1 MIVKELIKELQE
13 YHDQNNEVYIYSM
26 LQGDR
31 VLVESVDLSQEECLE
46 INVDDMDFKSE
57 ESKDLQTYDLC
68 TAINAF
74 KGDYPVYVARPLTP
88 DADAHDEKLNSLA
101 EIADCDGQLFVI
113 KFGKDD
119 QENQS

>member
-13 YHDQNNEVYIYSM
+13 YHDQDGEVWIYNMSSS
-26 LQGDR
+26 DR
-31 VLVESVDLSQEECLE
+31 VLAESVDLSQEECVE
-46 INVDDMDFKSE
+46 INVENMDFKPE

-74 KGDYPVYVARPLTP
+74 KGDCPVYVAHPLTP

-113 KFGKDD
+113 KFGKD
-119 QENQS
+119 EGEAA

>member
-13 YHDQNNEVYIYSM
+13 YHDQDGEVWIYNMEST
-26 LQGDR
+26 DR
-31 VLVESVDLSQEECLE
+31 VLAESVDLSQEECVE
-46 INVDDMDFKSE
+46 INVLDIAIKPE
-57 ESKDLQTYDLC
+57 EDKNLQTYDLC

-74 KGDYPVYVARPLTP
+74 KGDYPVYVAHPLTP